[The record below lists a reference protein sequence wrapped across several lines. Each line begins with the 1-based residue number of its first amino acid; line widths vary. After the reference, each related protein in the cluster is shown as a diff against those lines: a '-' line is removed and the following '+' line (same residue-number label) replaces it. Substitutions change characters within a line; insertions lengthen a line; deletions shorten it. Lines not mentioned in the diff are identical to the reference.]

1 MNEEGILLM
10 EKEQVLD
17 FLKRLADGLAVMFG
31 KNCEVVIHD
40 MKNFESS
47 IIYITNEHVTGRKKG
62 DPFNVLGV
70 HKVDAFFEGEDIINH
85 QGTVKN
91 NHLIKSSTFHIKGDD
106 YHYAI
111 GINYDYTDLSHAQ
124 SVLAQLTKVG
134 APIDEVINV
143 SNQMEKTLEILYEE
157 ALDKI
162 GKPLALMKKEDRVR
176 VIKYLDENG
185 AFSIHKSI
193 PLIAKKMKISR
204 YTVYNYLKEI
214 RQEH

>member
-17 FLKRLADGLAVMFG
+17 FLKRLADGLAIMFG

-47 IIYITNEHVTGRKKG
+47 IIYITNEHVTEREKG
-62 DPFNVLGV
+62 DPFNILGV

-85 QGTVKN
+85 QGKVKN
-91 NHLIKSSTFHIKGDD
+91 DHLIKSSTFHIKGDD

-124 SVLAQLTKVG
+124 SVLTELTKVG
-134 APIDEVINV
+134 APIDEAIHVD
-143 SNQMEKTLEILYEE
+143 NQMEKTLDKLYEE
-157 ALDKI
+157 AMETI
-162 GKPLALMKKEDRVR
+162 GKPLALMKKEDRMQV
-176 VIKYLDENG
+176 VKYLDEKD

-193 PLIAKKMKISR
+193 TIISEKMNISR
-204 YTVYNYLKEI
+204 YTIYNYLRELKKE
-214 RQEH
+214 

>member
-106 YHYAI
+106 YHYAM